1 MNLPRSTSVVAAL
14 GLTASL
20 VGTAVAAHADDS
32 TLEPHHTFTMSI
44 DAATGAVAV
53 PNGGAE
59 IPNIDSVKS
68 TIRKYYNTASGT
80 IDWDGDG
87 TPDVSGQLANPTS
100 SPYLSEV
107 SDIEQDLLGSLR
119 STARPGQMVVF
130 DADDTTLW
138 NYNFED
144 AYLNFNFDPVKQTT
158 WVDGKHFPA
167 VPGMADTVNEILDR
181 GYAVYLITGRTANQE
196 DATIA
201 NLTEQGYVDGDG
213 NPIFDNDNV
222 FTKWNSGDPAPAY
235 IAQCTGARCTTVEY
249 KAQTRAHIEDMT
261 GGTIIANVGDQW
273 SDLWGGYAERS
284 IKLPNPTYFLAS
296 PDLVGAPARDASMV
310 PPSTY
315 TMLPDG
321 SSGLTERGDG
331 IPNIDLV
338 RNEIR
343 AYYAAG
349 PGTLPDGT
357 AVSNGIANK
366 DSSPYISEMNG
377 LASSWT
383 DELTTSCTDGVQAHD
398 TAAAALA
405 AANQDLHAAKRQLRD
420 DKVALDA
427 ARDALHRARHKLA
440 AAKDRLAA
448 ADTPR
453 EKRKARKA
461 VHHWRTVVAERKDL
475 VRAAEETVWADREAV
490 QAAQAV
496 VDGITVPGLPAAV
509 FDADDTTLW
518 TYDME
523 DGDMKFVFNPT
534 RQADWVNNKW
544 FPAVPGMVDLVKAA
558 DTAGCEIFG
567 LTGRGTAQ
575 QDATIANLTER
586 GYVDGAGDPLFTSD
600 DYFTKPAFSD
610 LPPYLDCTVDGNPT
624 SCSTIEYKSQT
635 RAHIENDLGF
645 DVVGNFGDQFSDL
658 KGGSADVSYK
668 LPNPTYYLP

>member
-1 MNLPRSTSVVAAL
+1 MPLART
-14 GLTASL
+14 TSL
-20 VGTAVAAHADDS
+20 VAGISLAATVLVGNAPAGADDS
-32 TLEPHHTFTMSI
+32 DLEPHHTFTMAI

-59 IPNIDSVKS
+59 IPNVDSVKS
-68 TIRKYYNTASGT
+68 TIRKYYNTAPGT

-87 TPDVSGQLANPTS
+87 TADVSGQLANPTS
-100 SPYLSEV
+100 SPYLTEV
-107 SDIEQDLLGSLR
+107 AHLEQDLLGSLR
-119 STARPGQMVVF
+119 STARPGQIVVF

-167 VPGMADTVNEILDR
+167 VPGMADTVREILDR
-181 GYAVYLITGRTANQE
+181 GYGVYLITGRTASQE

-201 NLTEQGYVDGDG
+201 NLTEQGYVDADS
-213 NPIFDNDNV
+213 NPIFDNANV
-222 FTKWNSGDPAPAY
+222 FTKWNSGDPTPPY
-235 IAQCTGARCTTVEY
+235 IAQCTGSRCTTVEY
-249 KAQTRAHIEDMT
+249 KAQTRQHIEDIT

-284 IKLPNPTYFLAS
+284 VKLPNPTYFLAS
-296 PDLVGAPARDASMV
+296 PDLNGAPARDASMV
-310 PPSTY
+310 PPSEY
-315 TMLPDG
+315 MMLPDG
-321 SSGLTERGDG
+321 SSGLTEPGDG

-343 AYYAAG
+343 AYYGAG

-366 DSSPYISEMNG
+366 VSSPYITEMTG
-377 LASSWT
+377 LADTWT
-383 DELTTSCTDGVQAHD
+383 DELTTSCTDGVAAHD
-398 TAAAALA
+398 AAAADLA
-405 AANQDLHAAKRQLRD
+405 DARAALHDAKQQLRA
-420 DKVALDA
+420 DKAALDD
-427 ARDALHRARHKLA
+427 ARDALHRARHHLRV
-440 AAKDRLAA
+440 AKNRLLN

-453 EKRKARKA
+453 ERREARRA
-461 VHHWRTVVAERKDL
+461 IRHWRHVVAQRQEVVD
-475 VRAAEETVWADREAV
+475 AAEQVVWADREAV
-490 QAAQAV
+490 VAAQAA
-496 VDGITVPGLPAAV
+496 VDAITVPGRPAAV

-523 DGDMKFVFNPT
+523 DGDMKFVFNPA
-534 RQADWVNNKW
+534 RQAVWVDSKW

-558 DTAGCEIFG
+558 DDAGCKVFG

-575 QDATIANLTER
+575 ENATIDNLTEQ
-586 GYVDGAGDPLFTSD
+586 GYVDGAGDPIFD
-600 DYFTKPAFSD
+600 AGHYFTKPPFTD
-610 LPPYLDCTVDGNPT
+610 LPPWLDCTVDGNPT

-635 RAHIENDLGF
+635 RQHIEDDLGF

-658 KGGSADVSYK
+658 KGGFADATYK

>member
-1 MNLPRSTSVVAAL
+1 MTPPRTTALVAGLALSV
-14 GLTASL
+14 TTL
-20 VGTAVAAHADDS
+20 VGTTSAVADDS
-32 TLEPHHTFTMSI
+32 DLEPQHTFTMSI

-53 PNGGAE
+53 PNSGAG

-68 TIRKYYNTASGT
+68 TIRKYYNTAPGT

-87 TPDVSGQLANPTS
+87 TADVSGQLANPTS

-107 SDIEQDLLGSLR
+107 SAIEQDLLGSLR
-119 STARPGQMVVF
+119 SQARPGQIVVF

-144 AYLNFNFDPVKQTT
+144 AYLGFNFDPAKQTT

-167 VPGMADTVNEILDR
+167 VPGMADTVREILDR

-201 NLTEQGYVDGDG
+201 NLTEQGYTTDGGD
-213 NPIFDNDNV
+213 PIFDNANV
-222 FTKWNSGDPAPAY
+222 FTKWNSGDPAPPY
-235 IAQCTGARCTTVEY
+235 ITQCTGARCTTVEY
-249 KAQTRAHIEDMT
+249 KAQTRQHIEDTT

-284 IKLPNPTYFLAS
+284 VKLPNPTYFLAS

-321 SSGLTERGDG
+321 SSGLTESGDH

-343 AYYAAG
+343 AYYGAG

-357 AVSNGIANK
+357 SVSNGIANK
-366 DSSPYISEMNG
+366 VSSPYISEITG
-377 LASSWT
+377 LAATWS
-383 DELTTSCTDGVQAHD
+383 DELTTKCTDGVAAHD
-398 TAAAALA
+398 AAAADLA
-405 AANQDLHAAKRQLRD
+405 AAKANLHEAKMRLRD
-420 DKVALDA
+420 AEA
-427 ARDALHRARHKLA
+427 ARDDARAALHRARHHLR
-440 AAKDRLAA
+440 AAKERLAA

-453 EKRKARKA
+453 ERREARRA
-461 VHHWRTVVAERKDL
+461 IRHWRHVVAHRKEL
-475 VRAAEETVWADREAV
+475 LAAAVEEVQLDRLAV
-490 QAAQAV
+490 QAARGV
-496 VDGITVPGLPAAV
+496 VETIVVPDLPAAV

-558 DTAGCEIFG
+558 DDAGCEIFG

-586 GYVDGAGDPLFTSD
+586 GYVDGAGNPLFTPA
-600 DYFTKPAFSD
+600 DYFTKPPFTD
-610 LPPYLDCTVDGNPT
+610 LPPWLDCTVDGNPT
-624 SCSTIEYKSQT
+624 ACSTIEYKSQT
-635 RAHIENDLGF
+635 RAHIEHDLGF

-658 KGGSADVSYK
+658 KGGFADTTYK